1 MSGVLMDASIAAALE
16 AGRSVIVPTP
26 QRAAALRWNWARAQR
41 HLGREVWSTP
51 DILTWEAWVESRW
64 EQAQRLGQQQ
74 GIRRLNRSQQRR
86 LWEQVLRG
94 LAPRLAAGEDL
105 SPHAAALMAAAAAAT
120 QSLLGLARLAMSD
133 EEVLLV
139 EALVEVRRWC
149 ERHGC
154 IILPLAAPETLAGFV
169 GIQAPLLAGQQRA
182 TSLQLRLAE
191 LCWQDTPLLLS
202 PAPVT
207 ASEPTRHVQA
217 ADLESELQAC
227 GRWCRDLLE
236 QDPARR
242 LLVVSALASPSLDMQ
257 GAMLWRELSRGTGA
271 AASPVASELLAL
283 EGGQPLVHHRLI
295 ADALAALRL
304 QAPLLEWKDLSA
316 VLRSPYLSLAPE
328 MERLRLE
335 RELARFGSARWTRPS
350 LERCLQKLSER
361 HHAAARLAQWLGSA
375 PPETQELARATQWAG
390 RYTAWLQAGGFAR
403 DVALDST
410 DAQRLQRWN
419 DLLDEFASLDGVI
432 EPLPQ
437 AMAVEALQRLAGEAV
452 HAAESGDAAITLT
465 AQRGAPLA
473 QYDGIWVLGLTS
485 QRWPEPPRP
494 NPYVPL
500 AEQRRC
506 GWDEAGVRQR
516 LEQARWVQAQWQ
528 GATPRLVLSHA
539 RQEGDIRHR
548 PSSLLPPEGEA
559 WELARREDG
568 VEPCMA
574 QIAVRG
580 ALAPMHI
587 RRDAALS
594 RGLQRL
600 RLQQACAF
608 RGQAEIRLGAEQP
621 QRIGEGIPATMR
633 GQLLHVMLEALW
645 KELGDHG
652 ALLRRDEPAR
662 RALIARAW
670 THATRELE
678 QRGDPMPAPRLLAR
692 EFARNER
699 VILRVLEMDALRLPF
714 RVEAR
719 ELELLLPTAG
729 GAMKLRIDR
738 VDIDQAGR
746 RWLLDYKSGAPGII
760 RLDQGAQPLQLALYE
775 QALAAAGQA
784 VQGVAL
790 LSLSPAQAGYAGA
803 AADAGG
809 WPGRWKFLPEW
820 EEARTRWQVEIAQL
834 LDDHLRGSAEVAPL
848 RDACRICHLAALCR
862 RAEPGEEMEAADE

>member
-1 MSGVLMDASIAAALE
+1 
-16 AGRSVIVPTP
+16 
-26 QRAAALRWNWARAQR
+26 
-41 HLGREVWSTP
+41 
-51 DILTWEAWVESRW
+51 
-64 EQAQRLGQQQ
+64 
-74 GIRRLNRSQQRR
+74 
-86 LWEQVLRG
+86 
-94 LAPRLAAGEDL
+94 
-105 SPHAAALMAAAAAAT
+105 
-120 QSLLGLARLAMSD
+120 
-133 EEVLLV
+133 
-139 EALVEVRRWC
+139 
-149 ERHGC
+149 
-154 IILPLAAPETLAGFV
+154 
-169 GIQAPLLAGQQRA
+169 
-182 TSLQLRLAE
+182 
-191 LCWQDTPLLLS
+191 
-202 PAPVT
+202 
-207 ASEPTRHVQA
+207 
-217 ADLESELQAC
+217 
-227 GRWCRDLLE
+227 
-236 QDPARR
+236 
-242 LLVVSALASPSLDMQ
+242 
-257 GAMLWRELSRGTGA
+257 MLWRELSRGTGA

-295 ADALAALRL
+295 ADALAGLRL

-335 RELARFGSARWTRPS
+335 RELARFGIARWTRPS

-375 PPETQELARATQWAG
+375 PPETQEPARATQWAG

-500 AEQRRC
+500 AEQ
-506 GWDEAGVRQR
+506 
-516 LEQARWVQAQWQ
+516 ARWVQAQWQ

-574 QIAVRG
+574 QVAVRG

-587 RRDAALS
+587 RRDAARS

-600 RLQQACAF
+600 RLQQSCAF

-633 GQLLHVMLEALW
+633 GQLLHVMLE
-645 KELGDHG
+645 
-652 ALLRRDEPAR
+652 
-662 RALIARAW
+662 
-670 THATRELE
+670 
-678 QRGDPMPAPRLLAR
+678 
-692 EFARNER
+692 
-699 VILRVLEMDALRLPF
+699 
-714 RVEAR
+714 
-719 ELELLLPTAG
+719 
-729 GAMKLRIDR
+729 
-738 VDIDQAGR
+738 
-746 RWLLDYKSGAPGII
+746 
-760 RLDQGAQPLQLALYE
+760 
-775 QALAAAGQA
+775 
-784 VQGVAL
+784 
-790 LSLSPAQAGYAGA
+790 
-803 AADAGG
+803 
-809 WPGRWKFLPEW
+809 
-820 EEARTRWQVEIAQL
+820 
-834 LDDHLRGSAEVAPL
+834 
-848 RDACRICHLAALCR
+848 
-862 RAEPGEEMEAADE
+862 